1 MTAFTLFGRRSTR
14 GVFSSLLLLLFTLI
28 SDSAWSQS
36 SDPPSGEN
44 EAARQSP
51 GGTGRVRL
59 AQDMMLYAEQSN
71 LLQGGGIVWN
81 VDATARFRFGLEV
94 AGASARYWT
103 TGGYAT
109 EDAFVGKV
117 AAPLSWLVDQDRAER
132 VTWRFELTPLAR
144 LASSNE
150 ADAVNSSTVTGVE
163 LGLTLNARTR
173 FGSWTGGVVAPT
185 EFEVSPDFDLFRS
198 GSLTRF
204 GATFDL
210 GERWA
215 IVVRTEFGGLF
226 GSNGDAP
233 KWLAQGQ
240 VGLRATLGGARD
252 QMAEEAEPVD
262 AGAEERPRRVGVF
275 AGSDWRLM
283 RLADH
288 TSHGPGVQAGI
299 LLARGHL
306 KLGVYAFSRPGPINP
321 QTFELQLDEGNEWQ
335 DQDRVALR
343 SDGAFA
349 GIFVAPVIP
358 LGRTPL
364 ILELPVALGQA
375 AYGFYLHDD
384 DRVTPDGAR
393 VSVWEDKLLDGAD
406 AGFAMG
412 VETGATLAFRI
423 ERARALQPYFGVRY
437 QWAIGYDATMR
448 DTYDGASFLAGVQVG
463 TF

>member
-1 MTAFTLFGRRSTR
+1 MNAFTLVGRLTTRSLLC
-14 GVFSSLLLLLFTLI
+14 SALLLLVDMFPG
-28 SDSAWSQS
+28 SAWSQNAS
-36 SDPPSGEN
+36 ENSEEN
-44 EAARQSP
+44 EAAPETP
-51 GGTGRVRL
+51 GETSRVPL
-59 AQDMMLYAEQSN
+59 QQDIMLYAEQSN
-71 LLQGGGIVWN
+71 LLQGGGIAWN
-81 VDATARFRFGLEV
+81 LDATSRFRLGLDV

-117 AAPLSWLVDQDRAER
+117 AAPLSWLVDHDRSER
-132 VTWRFELTPLAR
+132 VTWRFEMTPLAR
-144 LASSNE
+144 LANSNE
-150 ADAVNSSTVTGVE
+150 ADAVSSSTVAGVE
-163 LGLTLNARTR
+163 LGLTLDARTR
-173 FGSWTGGVVAPT
+173 FGSWTGGVVAPV
-185 EFEVSPDFDLFRS
+185 EFEVSPDFDLFRT

-240 VGLRATLGGARD
+240 VGLRATLGGDRD
-252 QMAEEAEPVD
+252 ESAEEARPAD
-262 AGAEERPRRVGVF
+262 TRDGERPRRVGVF

-283 RLADH
+283 RLAGH
-288 TSHGPGVQAGI
+288 NSHGPGVQAGI

-306 KLGVYAFSRPGPINP
+306 KLGVYAFGRPGPINP

-335 DQDRVALR
+335 GQDSVALR

-358 LGRTPL
+358 LGRAPL
-364 ILELPVALGQA
+364 TLEIPVAVGQA
-375 AYGFYLHDD
+375 AYGFYLHDE
-384 DRVTPDGAR
+384 DRVTPDGER
-393 VSVWEDKLLDGAD
+393 TSVWEDELMDGAD
-406 AGFAMG
+406 SGFAIG
-412 VETGATLAFRI
+412 VETGATLAFHLPRTRI
-423 ERARALQPYFGVRY
+423 FQPYVGVRY
-437 QWAIGYDATMR
+437 QWAIGYDATLS
-448 DTYDGASFLAGVQVG
+448 DSYDGASVLAGVQVG